1 MTAAMSRKLIA
12 TVLTGAMVAGGTTA
26 AVIVEWLHRP
36 VTALAVHQAAPSP
49 SSSPTDTPFPSASPA
64 PLDTPLWAPGELLPR
79 TLQASLDL
87 RSPFAGVPLRF
98 QAPTLGIDVPVLGV
112 GLITGNAVDAPKG
125 PADSPLW
132 DEGFWYRGSAEP
144 GQPGVFALAGHVDRV
159 GGAAAA
165 FAGLHRIQVGDVV
178 TVIDQRTGV
187 AWRYRITDTQSFDMN
202 HLGGADVLDRIY
214 GADVAQG
221 KPPSVPADMVARISI
236 LTCAGTWTGSQYDHR
251 FVAFGD
257 LVGPA
262 T

>member
-1 MTAAMSRKLIA
+1 MMAAMSRKLIA
-12 TVLTGAMVAGGTTA
+12 ALLAGISVAGGTTA
-26 AVIVEWLHRP
+26 SVIVEWEHRP
-36 VTALAVHQAAPSP
+36 ADAVAVHRAVATETPLPSP
-49 SSSPTDTPFPSASPA
+49 SASDSSP
-64 PLDTPLWAPGELLPR
+64 PLATPLWTPGQALPR

-87 RSPFAGVPLRF
+87 RSPYAGVPLRF

-112 GLITGNAVDAPKG
+112 GLTSGNAIDAPKG
-125 PADSPLW
+125 AADAPVW

-165 FAGLHRIQVGDVV
+165 FANLHRIQAGDVV
-178 TVIDQRTGV
+178 DVIDQRTGV

-202 HLGGADVLDRIY
+202 NLGKSDVLDRIY

-221 KPPSVPADMVARISI
+221 LPPSVPTDMVARISI
-236 LTCAGTWTGSQYDHR
+236 LTCAGTWTGTQYDHR

-262 T
+262 A